1 MENKSYPTK
10 KDIDDTLV
18 DSCKVIVSGIP
29 IFGSP
34 VIELMNML
42 VTPKLQE
49 RRDNWF
55 IELGERVIK
64 LEKEGKIDYKEL
76 SKNDVFIDI
85 SIKATEVALKT
96 HQKEKLDALRNAL
109 INSSLNYP
117 NIDISMKQIF
127 INYIDVF
134 TIWHLKL
141 LKLINNPTEYKYLFP
156 NIYSDS
162 LSSIIEGVFPDLKG
176 KSDIYRTIWKDLYSK
191 DLISTESVSS
201 SMTKDGLFQRRL
213 TNLGLNFLEFI
224 EEKSND

>member
-85 SIKATEVALKT
+85 SIKTSFFE
-96 HQKEKLDALRNAL
+96 
-109 INSSLNYP
+109 SSL
-117 NIDISMKQIF
+117 
-127 INYIDVF
+127 
-134 TIWHLKL
+134 
-141 LKLINNPTEYKYLFP
+141 
-156 NIYSDS
+156 
-162 LSSIIEGVFPDLKG
+162 
-176 KSDIYRTIWKDLYSK
+176 
-191 DLISTESVSS
+191 
-201 SMTKDGLFQRRL
+201 
-213 TNLGLNFLEFI
+213 
-224 EEKSND
+224 